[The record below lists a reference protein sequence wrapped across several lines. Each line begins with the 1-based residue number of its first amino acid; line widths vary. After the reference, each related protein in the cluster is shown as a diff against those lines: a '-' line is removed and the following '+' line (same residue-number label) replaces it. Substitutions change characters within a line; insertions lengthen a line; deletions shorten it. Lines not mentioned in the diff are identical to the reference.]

1 MKMYVFLRKDL
12 PSKYA
17 AVQGGHALAE
27 YMLKN
32 PMQAAK
38 WGNHTLIYLQ
48 VDNEKEMIKLEKELL
63 EQNEIFASFREPDIG
78 DELTAIAICS
88 NPERFKLFR
97 LF

>member
-1 MKMYVFLRKDL
+1 
-12 PSKYA
+12 
-17 AVQGGHALAE
+17 
-27 YMLKN
+27 
-32 PMQAAK
+32 
-38 WGNHTLIYLQ
+38 
-48 VDNEKEMIKLEKELL
+48 MIKLEKELL